1 VTSRDAGERFL
12 FAADGSNSEIYILR
26 REDGV
31 KLGSFGRPGRM
42 AGEFRALHNMAID
55 SNGNI
60 YTAEAGFGR
69 RVQKFRPE

>member
-1 VTSRDAGERFL
+1 
-12 FAADGSNSEIYILR
+12 
-26 REDGV
+26 
-31 KLGSFGRPGRM
+31 M